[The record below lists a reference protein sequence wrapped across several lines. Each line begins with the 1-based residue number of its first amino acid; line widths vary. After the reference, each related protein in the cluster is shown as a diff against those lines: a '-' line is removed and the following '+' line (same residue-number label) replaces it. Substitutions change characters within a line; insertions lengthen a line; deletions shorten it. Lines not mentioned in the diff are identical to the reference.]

1 MNEAQVFKRLDVNS
15 MLHQIVD
22 EIPKIDCIITF
33 LGICFTVCL
42 YFELGEEIFVSSLT
56 RQVYNLFQ

>member
-33 LGICFTVCL
+33 LGICFKVCL
-42 YFELGEEIFVSSLT
+42 YFELGEEIFVSS
-56 RQVYNLFQ
+56 

>member
-42 YFELGEEIFVSSLT
+42 KILNGKI
-56 RQVYNLFQ
+56 